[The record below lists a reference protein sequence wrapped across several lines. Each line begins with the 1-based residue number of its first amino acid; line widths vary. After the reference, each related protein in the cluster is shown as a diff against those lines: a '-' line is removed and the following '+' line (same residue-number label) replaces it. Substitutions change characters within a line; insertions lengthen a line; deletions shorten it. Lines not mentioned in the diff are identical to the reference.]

1 MSEEIPAGFL
11 DARGIEDDREIDCD
25 VCVVGSGAAGTTLA
39 LRLRDR
45 GRSVLL
51 LEGGGA
57 RSDPETASLY
67 DLDTD
72 GLPIGAEARQRFLG
86 GTTNAWWGGSVML
99 EESDFAARP
108 WLSAPAWP
116 IDRNELLPYYAEG
129 CAILGIPDLTR
140 VGAGPFRSGHGFLVR
155 TPELETVALY
165 WPKRPRRFGELLAP
179 AVREARG
186 LQTFLFANVTAIVS
200 GADGEVVDCVDVR
213 TVSGRRFRVRPKT
226 VVLAC
231 GGIEN
236 ARLLLASAGGGGGLG
251 TGRDVVGRFFM
262 DHPKGVVGVVHIEP
276 GVATLPHAAYW
287 TDHPGSFRLG
297 IRLSAERQT
306 RDGLLDG
313 YVRFHPALAS
323 AGRGSKAM
331 RALYRL
337 RLRALR
343 SRTVMRD
350 LALGLPGS
358 IALARFRVFNRG
370 HVLSAEIQN
379 FLEQEPRRENRVT
392 LSDRT
397 DRFGNPLAR
406 LEWSIG
412 DLDRR
417 STRALHAA
425 VDEEFRRRGFGHVE
439 SPLLSGE
446 DDQWP
451 ISRDASH
458 HMGTTRMGDDPST
471 SAVDRDCRVHGI
483 ANLYVA
489 GSSVFPTSGYA
500 NPTLTI
506 VALALRLGDHL
517 GAIGGSG
524 PATSV

>member
-1 MSEEIPAGFL
+1 MAEEVPAGFL
-11 DARGIEDDREIDCD
+11 DARGIDDDREIDCD

-45 GRSVLL
+45 GRAVLL

-86 GTTNAWWGGSVML
+86 GTTNTWWGGSAML
-99 EESDFAARP
+99 EESDFEPRP
-108 WLSAPAWP
+108 WLNVPTWP
-116 IDRNELLPYYAEG
+116 IDRSELLPYYAEG
-129 CAILGIPDLTR
+129 CRILGVPDLTR
-140 VGAGPFRSGHGFLVR
+140 IGRVPFRSGHGFLVR
-155 TPELETVALY
+155 TPELDTVALY
-165 WPKRPRRFGELLAP
+165 WPKRPRRFGELLVP
-179 AVREARG
+179 AVRGARG
-186 LQTFLFANVTAIVS
+186 LRASLFANVTAIVP
-200 GADGEVVDCVDVR
+200 GPGGDVVDRLEVN
-213 TVSGRRFRVRPKT
+213 TISGRRFRVRPKA

-236 ARLLLASAGGGGGLG
+236 ARLLLASAADHGGLG
-251 TGRDVVGRFFM
+251 NGRDVVGRYFM
-262 DHPKGVVGVVHIEP
+262 DHPKGVVGIVRIEP
-276 GVATLPHAAYW
+276 GVRMFPHASYW
-287 TDHPGSFRLG
+287 HDRPDRFRLG
-297 IRLSAERQT
+297 IRLSPERQA
-306 RDGLLDG
+306 REGLLDG
-313 YVRFHPALAS
+313 YLRFHPVLAS
-323 AGRGSKAM
+323 GRGGEAM

-343 SRTVMRD
+343 DLTVMRD
-350 LALGLPGS
+350 LALGLPES
-358 IALARFRVFNRG
+358 LALARFRTFNRG
-370 HVLSAEIQN
+370 RVHSAEIQN
-379 FLEQEPRRENRVT
+379 FLEQAPRRENRVT
-392 LSDRT
+392 LSHRL

-425 VDEEFRRRGFGHVE
+425 VDEEFRRRGFGSVE
-439 SPLLSGE
+439 SPLLSG
-446 DDQWP
+446 DDDPWP

-471 SAVDRDCRVHGI
+471 SVVDRDCRVHGI

-489 GSSVFPTSGYA
+489 GSSLFPTSGYA

-517 GAIGGSG
+517 GA
-524 PATSV
+524 VQQHR